1 MEQYYEQ
8 NIVNHNIEERAKKTK
23 ALTIAKMACIA
34 IAVFVLS
41 ASMLFIRDDYFVQML
56 GVLALIDIPFVCA
69 AIIIGHIN
77 KRNNVEYDYVIDDES
92 LKISEIYYRQRR
104 KLKYT
109 VRLRTIESVG
119 MFDSDGY
126 RKSEMSARKKHLAIV
141 NYDDEK
147 SIIYILYNTDK
158 GKQLIF
164 VEPDRGF
171 LIALRRTVSAISVF
185 DKSMSDFEKILEEKE
200 EEEQ

>member
-23 ALTIAKMACIA
+23 ALTIAKMACIV

-41 ASMLFIRDDYFVQML
+41 TSMLFITADYFVQML
-56 GVLALIDIPFVCA
+56 GILALVDIPFVCA
-69 AIIIGHIN
+69 VIILGHIN
-77 KRNNVEYDYVIDDES
+77 KRNNTEYDYVIDDDC

-104 KLKYT
+104 KLKHT
-109 VRLRTIESVG
+109 IRLRSVESVG

-126 RKSEMSARKKHLAIV
+126 TKSAANAVKKHLAIV

-147 SIIYILYNTDK
+147 SIIYILYNTEK
-158 GKQLIF
+158 GRQIIF
-164 VEPDRGF
+164 IEPDRGF
-171 LIALRRTVSAISVF
+171 MIALRRTVSAVSVF
-185 DKSMSDFEKILEEKE
+185 DKSMSEFERILEEREAE
-200 EEEQ
+200 E